1 MEQGVVVS
9 ISRSQPQKGFRGSW
23 RLCLNYALK
32 DDLDQVLTLLIISN
46 FNISIYLSVQ
56 NQLVWSSRVTENSK
70 MTLSSYSVEF
80 TTWKIPLTLSWRGP
94 LLYRNQSIDL
104 QSKSMDWF
112 LYDNGLR
119 HESVKKSFRQ
129 NSFEKLVVLIVLEP

>member
-9 ISRSQPQKGFRGSW
+9 ISKSQPQKGFRGSW

-32 DDLDQVLTLLIISN
+32 DDLDQVLTLLLISN

-104 QSKSMDWF
+104 QSKANQWTGFYMITV
-112 LYDNGLR
+112 
-119 HESVKKSFRQ
+119 SVMKVLKKASAKTRLK
-129 NSFEKLVVLIVLEP
+129 S